1 MSYIP
6 SPRDPLTLRFRRSVL
21 ETLADDPYAYS
32 EGSAEPQLVDT
43 PADDPGALMRAFE
56 RALDTINGRPWL
68 TLAAGAA
75 IVALCY
81 LLGGAR

>member
-1 MSYIP
+1 MSYVP

-43 PADDPGALMRAFE
+43 PAGQPGPFE
-56 RALDTINGRPWL
+56 RLLDTINGRPWL
-68 TLAAGAA
+68 TLVAGAA
-75 IVALCY
+75 VVAWLY
-81 LLGGAR
+81 WMAA